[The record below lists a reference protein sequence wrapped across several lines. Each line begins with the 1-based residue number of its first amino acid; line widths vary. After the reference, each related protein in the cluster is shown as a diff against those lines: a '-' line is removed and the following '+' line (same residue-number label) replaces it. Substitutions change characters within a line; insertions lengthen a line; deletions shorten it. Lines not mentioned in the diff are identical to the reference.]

1 MHKRSTLGIMIASAI
16 LATGCG
22 GGGGGSAP
30 SGGGVTDG
38 PDTVTLSGRAAD
50 GYLVQANVCADLNA
64 NAQCDAGEPTTT
76 TGEGGK
82 FSLEIPAD
90 QLAVELVVEA
100 IGNLTVDED
109 TGQPVPEGFTLR
121 SPILG
126 EKDAQFVSPVTTMV
140 ANEMKNSSVTLE
152 RAKEIVA
159 QRLNTSFDPVK
170 NFIEAA
176 KNSADDSE
184 KQSAERLHRIA
195 QVTARVMAQIESNV
209 SQSDLDQAGLTM
221 AEFLALASRQIE
233 ALISVIINDIDQTL
247 GNPDFDPDS
256 IVDSP
261 DYTFEQ
267 PIDNE
272 TPDTGETP
280 DVTNNMLADR
290 ISKAEDA
297 NPFYRDTPSGEQAVI
312 GSTATYLE
320 FGQKPDLSHRFYFEA
335 LEREMTSADGQFAKL
350 TQDQS
355 ASDYFNGQY
364 VAKRISPDN
373 IRIKFFE
380 NSEQVTT
387 RIYKGYMSEID
398 VTAQTNGTLAS
409 TTGTH
414 TPKVGILSKYA
425 KVDLSGL
432 STAFTIS
439 SLYPNVSINAFPS
452 EAGSSIFP
460 DGSAAYLLNETL
472 IEPMYITSWHG
483 LEGSNS
489 NSETHCSPNAEISQV
504 VSCNVLYGNES
515 ALGTAAP
522 ATSFDALTY
531 PDSASVYTNTGVE
544 NGIGF
549 ESHGVEYYMYLFG
562 DKSDGSGRIEVTRT
576 RQSDGALINVGNGTW
591 NVEDAPF
598 EHIRLELPDGI
609 YYPAFMSEVGGEGYA
624 FLHEVEG
631 FVRAGRATPAGVEVP
646 TYFKRNPETLHLNET
661 ALNHVLTMMDTWDL
675 LTQHPG
681 WGSGQ

>member
-1 MHKRSTLGIMIASAI
+1 
-16 LATGCG
+16 
-22 GGGGGSAP
+22 
-30 SGGGVTDG
+30 
-38 PDTVTLSGRAAD
+38 
-50 GYLVQANVCADLNA
+50 
-64 NAQCDAGEPTTT
+64 
-76 TGEGGK
+76 
-82 FSLEIPAD
+82 
-90 QLAVELVVEA
+90 
-100 IGNLTVDED
+100 
-109 TGQPVPEGFTLR
+109 
-121 SPILG
+121 
-126 EKDAQFVSPVTTMV
+126 MV
-140 ANEMKNSSVTLE
+140 ANEMKKTGVELK

-159 QRLNTSFDPVK
+159 QRLKTSFDPIKDYIEAVK
-170 NFIEAA
+170 NGG
-176 KNSADDSE
+176 DDSV
-184 KQSAERLHRIA
+184 KQNAERLHRIA
-195 QVTARVMAQIESNV
+195 QITARVTAELEGNV
-209 SQSDLDQAGLTM
+209 SKTDLDQAGLTK
-221 AEFLALASRQIE
+221 AEFLALVSRQIQTMV
-233 ALISVIINDIDQTL
+233 SMIINDVDGTFDDPSFEPDIIL
-247 GNPDFDPDS
+247 ENPDYAVEP
-256 IVDSP
+256 
-261 DYTFEQ
+261 

-272 TPDTGETP
+272 SPDTGGTP
-280 DVTNNMLADR
+280 DVTNDMLADR

-297 NPFYRDTPSGEQAVI
+297 NPFYRETPSGEQAVI

-320 FGQKPDLSHRFYFEA
+320 FGQRADLTHRFYFMG

-350 TQDQS
+350 TQEQS

-364 VAKRISPDN
+364 VAKTIRPDAT
-373 IRIKFFE
+373 RIKFFQ

-387 RIYKGYMSEID
+387 QIFKGYMSEID

-409 TTGTH
+409 TTGPH
-414 TPKVGILSKYA
+414 TPEVGILSKYA

-439 SLYPNVSINAFPS
+439 SLYPNVSINSFPS
-452 EAGSSIFP
+452 EASGSIFP

-489 NSETHCSPNAEISQV
+489 QSETHCSPNAEISQV

-522 ATSFDALTY
+522 ATTFDALTY

-549 ESHGVEYYMYLFG
+549 ESNGVEYYMYLFG

-576 RQSDGALINVGNGTW
+576 RENDGTLINVGNGTW

-661 ALNHVLTMMDTWDL
+661 ALNHVLSKMDTWDL

-681 WGSGQ
+681 WGSDL

>member
-1 MHKRSTLGIMIASAI
+1 MQKRSALGIMIASTI

-22 GGGGGSAP
+22 GGGSGSAN
-30 SGGGVTDG
+30 SVTDK
-38 PDTVTLSGRAAD
+38 PENVTISGRAAD

-64 NAQCDAGEPTTT
+64 NGRCDAGEPNTT
-76 TGEGGK
+76 TGAGGV
-82 FSLEIPAD
+82 FSLDIPQSGLTA
-90 QLAVELVVEA
+90 ELLVEA
-100 IGNLTVDED
+100 IANLTIDED
-109 TGQPVPEGFTLR
+109 SNQPVPNGFTLR

-126 EKDAQFVSPVTTMV
+126 ERDAQFVSPVTTMV
-140 ANEMKNSSVTLE
+140 ANEMKNSSVSLE

-209 SQSDLDQAGLTM
+209 TQSDLDQAGLTM

-233 ALISVIINDIDQTL
+233 AVISVIVNDIDRTL
-247 GNPDFDPDS
+247 GNPEFDPDS
-256 IVDSP
+256 IVDGP
-261 DYTFEQ
+261 DYTFEP

-280 DVTNNMLADR
+280 DVTNDMLADR
-290 ISKAEDA
+290 ISEAEDA
-297 NPFYRDTPSGEQAVI
+297 NPFYRQTPSGEQAVI

-335 LEREMTSADGQFAKL
+335 LEREMSSADGQFAKL
-350 TQDQS
+350 TQEQS

-364 VAKRISPDN
+364 VAKTIRPDAT
-373 IRIKFFE
+373 RVKFFQ
-380 NSEQVTT
+380 NSEQATT
-387 RIYKGYMSEID
+387 QIFKGYMSEID

-409 TTGTH
+409 TTGPN
-414 TPKVGILSKYA
+414 TPEVGILSKYV

-439 SLYPNVSINAFPS
+439 SLYPNVSINSFPS
-452 EAGSSIFP
+452 EASGSIFP

-489 NSETHCSPNAEISQV
+489 QSETHCSPNAELSQV
-504 VSCNVLYGNES
+504 MGCNVLYGNES
-515 ALGTAAP
+515 ALGTSAP
-522 ATSFDALTY
+522 ATTFDALTY

-549 ESHGVEYYMYLFG
+549 ESNGVEYYMYLFG

-576 RQSDGALINVGNGTW
+576 RESDGARINVGNGTW

-598 EHIRLELPDGI
+598 EHIRLELPDGL

-661 ALNHVLTMMDTWDL
+661 ALNHVLSKMDTWDL

-681 WGSGQ
+681 WGSDL